1 MIAVTA
7 SQTAKDLAQ
16 VAASAAEDRLATDIV
31 ALDVSGQFPLADVFV
46 IASVANERQIPS
58 VVDSVE
64 EKLREAG
71 VKPVRR
77 EGERE
82 GRWVLLDFGDIIVH
96 IQHEQERMYYQLE
109 RLWKD
114 CPPLSLRLGPPAE
127 TGADAA
133 DPAGSGARPDG
144 PSRP

>member
-1 MIAVTA
+1 M
-7 SQTAKDLAQ
+7 
-16 VAASAAEDRLATDIV
+16 
-31 ALDVSGQFPLADVFV
+31 
-46 IASVANERQIPS
+46 PS

-71 VKPVRR
+71 VKPLRR

-96 IQHEQERMYYQLE
+96 LQHEEERGFYQLE

-114 CPPLSLRLGPPAE
+114 CPVIELRLGPPDDA
-127 TGADAA
+127 GDSAGDSAGDAA
-133 DPAGSGARPDG
+133 GAGEAVARTA
-144 PSRP
+144 SRDRP

>member
-1 MIAVTA
+1 M
-7 SQTAKDLAQ
+7 
-16 VAASAAEDRLATDIV
+16 
-31 ALDVSGQFPLADVFV
+31 
-46 IASVANERQIPS
+46 PS

-71 VKPVRR
+71 VKPLRR

-96 IQHEQERMYYQLE
+96 LQHEEERGFYQLE

-114 CPPLSLRLGPPAE
+114 CPVIDLPVDARG
-127 TGADAA
+127 GAGD
-133 DPAGSGARPDG
+133 GERP
-144 PSRP
+144 

>member
-1 MIAVTA
+1 M
-7 SQTAKDLAQ
+7 
-16 VAASAAEDRLATDIV
+16 
-31 ALDVSGQFPLADVFV
+31 
-46 IASVANERQIPS
+46 PS

-71 VKPVRR
+71 VKPLRR

-96 IQHEQERMYYQLE
+96 LQHEEERGFYQLE

-114 CPPLSLRLGPPAE
+114 CPAVPLRLGPPAE
-127 TGADAA
+127 AGDFDGAAGDLGAA
-133 DPAGSGARPDG
+133 GAAGEPAARDLP
-144 PSRP
+144 

>member
-1 MIAVTA
+1 M
-7 SQTAKDLAQ
+7 
-16 VAASAAEDRLATDIV
+16 
-31 ALDVSGQFPLADVFV
+31 
-46 IASVANERQIPS
+46 PS

-71 VKPVRR
+71 VKPLRR

-96 IQHEQERMYYQLE
+96 LQHEEERGFYQLE

-114 CPPLSLRLGPPAE
+114 CPVIPLRLGPPGDA
-127 TGADAA
+127 GDSAGDSAGDAA
-133 DPAGSGARPDG
+133 GAGEAVARTA
-144 PSRP
+144 SRDRP

>member
-1 MIAVTA
+1 M
-7 SQTAKDLAQ
+7 
-16 VAASAAEDRLATDIV
+16 
-31 ALDVSGQFPLADVFV
+31 
-46 IASVANERQIPS
+46 PS

-71 VKPVRR
+71 VKPLRR

-96 IQHEQERMYYQLE
+96 LQHEEERGFYQLE

-114 CPPLSLRLGPPAE
+114 CPAVPLRLGPPADDSD
-127 TGADAA
+127 GAAA
-133 DPAGSGARPDG
+133 AVGPDRPAARDLP
-144 PSRP
+144 